1 MRTLR
6 WGFHKARIW
15 LDELPT
21 WDYQSLEVV
30 EQSSDVSKSR
40 DSKSKK
46 GAVEVY
52 APIGP
57 IAYYGA
63 LGATF
68 TPQDIGRVTI
78 RVPISEDKGPL
89 REASLAGK
97 TDEVHLGLPQEYIG
111 DIINGFLNADTIQQL
126 GAGMLR
132 ICCGAHGTVGS
143 SPWIFGALSR
153 ILTKLLLLEDTS
165 VSDESL
171 IKLIRG
177 ELIQKETSTHTVITN
192 FGIQMKL

>member
-1 MRTLR
+1 ML
-6 WGFHKARIW
+6 
-15 LDELPT
+15 L
-21 WDYQSLEVV
+21 
-30 EQSSDVSKSR
+30 
-40 DSKSKK
+40 
-46 GAVEVY
+46 
-52 APIGP
+52 IGP

-68 TPQDIGRVTI
+68 TPQDIRKVTVQ
-78 RVPISEDKGPL
+78 VPISEGKGPL

-97 TDEVHLGLPQEYIG
+97 TDEVHLGLPQEYVG
-111 DIINGFLNADTIQQL
+111 DIINGFLNADTVQQL

-143 SPWIFGALSR
+143 SPWIFAALSR

-171 IKLIRG
+171 IELIRG
-177 ELIQKETSTHTVITN
+177 ELIQKETSTHTVVTN
-192 FGIQMKL
+192 LGIQMKL